1 MYERFRHNLRA
12 ALRAHP
18 MPLKVIAHRAQYSE
32 SHIRKVLSGSKPNP
46 SLKFVDRLA
55 QALGVDPLELLK

>member
-1 MYERFRHNLRA
+1 
-12 ALRAHP
+12 